1 MTKPPDRKTVFVI
14 GAGASAEVNLP
25 VGSALTTKIS
35 KALEVALT
43 LFGQFERGDAI
54 IREALSLAASRGSLQ
69 PNSIAVACTHI
80 RDGMKQ
86 ASSIDQ
92 FIHDRNG
99 DKLIE
104 FCGKLAIVREI
115 IAAETR
121 SPLYRDHKFSDSR
134 PDIGGPTLRNTWY
147 HSFQQLLL
155 SGGLPSMERRL
166 ASISLIVFN
175 YDRCIEHY
183 LFYALQGYYQI
194 SNDDAASLLK
204 KHLRIYHPYGT
215 VGHLPWSDSANS
227 FNAIA
232 FGETPNAAQLLDLAG
247 QIKTF
252 TEGMGD
258 ASAIQS
264 TIAEAKTIVFLG
276 FSFNHMNLDL
286 LKAPRLPGSLPQRRV
301 FATAYGLSES
311 HRKSISNE
319 LLKRNMVGDI
329 NQVEL
334 RALECAKLF
343 HEFGHQFESALRFPS

>member
-43 LFGQFERGDAI
+43 PFGLFERGDAI
-54 IREALSLAASRGSLQ
+54 ICEALSLAANRRSLQ
-69 PNSIAVACTHI
+69 PNLIFVACSHI

-92 FIHDRNG
+92 FIHDRSG

-104 FCGKLAIVREI
+104 LCGKLAIVREI
-115 IAAETR
+115 IAGEAR
-121 SPLYRDHKFSDSR
+121 SHMSKDHNLSDSR
-134 PDIGGPTLRNTWY
+134 PGIGGPALRKTWY

-166 ASISLIVFN
+166 ASIALIVFN

-183 LFYALQGYYQI
+183 LLYALQSYYQI
-194 SNDDAASLLK
+194 SNDDAASLLN
-204 KHLRIYHPYGT
+204 HLTIYHPYGT
-215 VGHLPWSDSANS
+215 VGHLPWSDSANAS
-227 FNAIA
+227 NAIA
-232 FGETPNAAQLLDLAG
+232 FGETPKAAQLLDLAG

-286 LKAPRLPGSLPQRRV
+286 LKPPRLPGPLPQRRI

-311 HRKSISNE
+311 HRKSISKE
-319 LLKRNMVGDI
+319 LLNRNMVGDI

-343 HEFGHQFESALRFPS
+343 HEFGHQFESALRFSG